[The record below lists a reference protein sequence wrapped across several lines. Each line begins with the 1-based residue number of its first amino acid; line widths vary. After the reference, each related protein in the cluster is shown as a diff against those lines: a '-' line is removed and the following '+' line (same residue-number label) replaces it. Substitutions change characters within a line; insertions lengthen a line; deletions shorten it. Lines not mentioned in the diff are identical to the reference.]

1 MRALFLIPGNGINQ
15 IQTLP
20 AVAATAEQLG
30 FAIQVSCPPEQAAI
44 WKLCAAVEKVI
55 PFSYDAASL
64 ADWTNLLG
72 CVREPDFQA
81 VVNLAP
87 SRSMDLLLSMSHI
100 PTRVARSGFSTTET
114 VSPSAGG
121 WPAQAL
127 AAYLKPLG
135 VSLSAADYRLPIPP
149 AALREASA
157 AQPTGDGP
165 MLLLCPGGGSGD
177 WPAERW
183 QQLPGRIQG
192 ALAGVR
198 CQRLGPAT
206 AAAAGQRAAQV
217 AAADV
222 VLSSDP
228 ISTELALLCGTPVVA
243 LGREPASL
251 PQRTGVQGLPGAAG
265 SLAEVSQEAVLQ
277 ALGLS

>member
-1 MRALFLIPGNGINQ
+1 MRALFLIPGDGVNQ
-15 IQTLP
+15 IQALP

-44 WKLCAAVEKVI
+44 WKLCSAVEKVI
-55 PFSYDAASL
+55 PFSYGAASL

-72 CVREPDFQA
+72 CVRDPDFQA

-87 SRSMDLLLSMSHI
+87 SRAMDLLLSMSHI
-100 PTRVARSGFSTTET
+100 PTRVARGGFSTTES
-114 VSPSAGG
+114 VQPPAGG

-127 AAYLKPLG
+127 AAYLSPLG
-135 VSLSAADYRLPIPP
+135 VTLNAADYRLPIPP
-149 AALREASA
+149 AALREATA
-157 AQPTGDGP
+157 ALPAGEGP
-165 MLLLCPGGGSGD
+165 MLLLCPQEQAGD
-177 WPAERW
+177 WPAEHW
-183 QQLPGRIQG
+183 SALPDRIRS
-192 ALAGVR
+192 ALPGVR
-198 CQRLGPAT
+198 CQRLAPAG
-206 AAAAGQRAAQV
+206 AAAAVQRAARV

-251 PQRTGVQGLPGAAG
+251 PEREGVRGLSGDGGNLAAVNPEG
-265 SLAEVSQEAVLQ
+265 VLQ

>member
-1 MRALFLIPGNGINQ
+1 MRALFLIPGNGMNQ
-15 IQTLP
+15 IQALP

-44 WKLCAAVEKVI
+44 WKLCSAVEKVI
-55 PFSYDAASL
+55 PFSYGAANL

-72 CVREPDFQA
+72 CVRDPDFQA

-114 VSPSAGG
+114 VSPPEGG

-127 AAYLKPLG
+127 AAHLQPLG
-135 VSLSAADYRLPIPP
+135 VSLRAADYRLPIPP

-157 AQPTGDGP
+157 AQPAGEGP
-165 MLLLCPGGGSGD
+165 MLLLCPGEGSGD

-183 QQLPGRIQG
+183 AELPGRIQG

-198 CQRLGPAT
+198 CLRLSPAT
-206 AAAAGQRAAQV
+206 AAATGQRAAQV

-251 PQRTGVQGLPGAAG
+251 PERTGVKGLPGAG
-265 SLAEVSQEAVLQ
+265 GGLADVSQEAVLQ